1 MRSDFNVCAKKN
13 KKEKIIMENKKTFW
27 PYGILISLGLIV
39 IACIVTI
46 FIASKAPVY
55 EDNFYFDT
63 YQNVETN
70 FNEIQKKQ
78 QQFDANFKL
87 SIMDKESFMHKKNK
101 VYYID
106 LGKNEIKIALEN
118 LKAYDL
124 NKLQIQ
130 ALLSRPHTNENDEKL
145 QAKVQANNLVFDF
158 DVKEKGVWQL
168 LLKIT
173 QDENSVGFFKFFL
186 QTK

>member
-1 MRSDFNVCAKKN
+1 MQNQ
-13 KKEKIIMENKKTFW
+13 KTFW

-39 IACIVTI
+39 VACIVTI

-55 EDNFYFDT
+55 EDNFYFDS
-63 YQNVETN
+63 YQNVELN
-70 FNEIQKKQ
+70 YNEIQNRQKT
-78 QQFDANFKL
+78 FDENFKL
-87 SIMDKESFMHKKNK
+87 SINDKESFMHKKNQ
-101 VYYID
+101 VYYI
-106 LGKNEIKIALEN
+106 NEGRNELRIAIEN
-118 LKAYDL
+118 LKDYDL

-130 ALLSRPHTNENDEKL
+130 TLLSRPHTNVNDENL
-145 QAKVQANNLVFDF
+145 QARLEGSDLVLDF
-158 DVKEKGVWQL
+158 NIKEKGVWQI

>member
-1 MRSDFNVCAKKN
+1 MQNQ
-13 KKEKIIMENKKTFW
+13 KTFW

-55 EDNFYFDT
+55 EDNFYFDS
-63 YQNVETN
+63 YQNVELN
-70 FNEIQKKQ
+70 YNEIQNRQKT
-78 QQFDANFKL
+78 FDENFKL
-87 SIMDKESFMHKKNK
+87 SINDKESFMHKKNQ
-101 VYYID
+101 VYYI
-106 LGKNEIKIALEN
+106 NEGRNELRIAIEN
-118 LKAYDL
+118 LKDYDL

-130 ALLSRPHTNENDEKL
+130 TLLSRPHTNVNDENL
-145 QAKVQANNLVFDF
+145 QARLEGSDLVLDF
-158 DVKEKGVWQL
+158 NIKEKGVWQI

-173 QDENSVGFFKFFL
+173 QNENSVGFFKFFL

>member
-1 MRSDFNVCAKKN
+1 MQNQ
-13 KKEKIIMENKKTFW
+13 KTFW

-39 IACIVTI
+39 VACIVTI

-55 EDNFYFDT
+55 EDNFYFDS
-63 YQNVETN
+63 YQNVELN
-70 FNEIQKKQ
+70 YNKIQNRQKT
-78 QQFDANFKL
+78 FDENFKL
-87 SIMDKESFMHKKNK
+87 SINDKESFMHKKNQ
-101 VYYID
+101 VYYI
-106 LGKNEIKIALEN
+106 NEGRNELRIAIEN
-118 LKAYDL
+118 LKDYDL

-130 ALLSRPHTNENDEKL
+130 TLLSRPHTNVNDENL
-145 QAKVQANNLVFDF
+145 QARLEGSDLVLDF
-158 DVKEKGVWQL
+158 NIKEKGVWQI

>member
-1 MRSDFNVCAKKN
+1 MQNQ
-13 KKEKIIMENKKTFW
+13 KTFW

-55 EDNFYFDT
+55 EDNFYFDS
-63 YQNVETN
+63 YQNVELN
-70 FNEIQKKQ
+70 YNEIQNRQKT
-78 QQFDANFKL
+78 FDENFKL
-87 SIMDKESFMHKKNK
+87 SINDKESFMHKKNQ
-101 VYYID
+101 VYYI
-106 LGKNEIKIALEN
+106 NEGRNELRIAIEN
-118 LKAYDL
+118 LKDYDL

-130 ALLSRPHTNENDEKL
+130 TLLSRPHTNVNDENL
-145 QAKVQANNLVFDF
+145 QARLEGSDLVLDF
-158 DVKEKGVWQL
+158 NIKEKGVWQI